1 MEKGKIKVK
10 ITRQPNAKYKK
21 GQVVSLDKM
30 IAEHY
35 LNNDFATLAG
45 SKEVKKGG
53 CTDCQSK
60 EDLLQGKLDEANIEI
75 GTLTE
80 ANQALTVKLALL
92 EESPSVKEDVKD
104 EPKKDA
110 KKDK

>member
-21 GQVVSLDKM
+21 GQVVTLDKM

-35 LNNDFATLAG
+35 LNNDFATLEL
-45 SKEVKKGG
+45 SDKDVKKVG
-53 CTDCQSK
+53 CTDCQEK
-60 EDLLQGKLDEANIEI
+60 AKA
-75 GTLTE
+75 
-80 ANQALTVKLALL
+80 
-92 EESPSVKEDVKD
+92 
-104 EPKKDA
+104 KKDA